1 MENQNKVQ
9 NAASG
14 LFIMTGLIVLGLML
28 PRTAREFRSYERVV
42 NVKGLCER
50 EVDADK
56 VIWPIKFS
64 TVGNHLNE
72 LNAELSAKQQTIIDF
87 LKRGGVFEDEISV
100 SVPNIKDKY
109 AAEYSE
115 SNRTF
120 RYIANTTVTV
130 CSKEVGK
137 VKALMANQA
146 QLINKGIVLTNDW
159 DSQVQFLFEGLN
171 GIKPEMI
178 EEATKNA
185 REAGKKFAEDSGSR
199 LGKIRTASQGT
210 FSIEDR
216 DSNTPQIKK
225 VRVVTYVEYYLSE

>member
-1 MENQNKVQ
+1 MENPIKHQ

-14 LFIMTGLIVLGLML
+14 LFIMAGLIVLGLML

-50 EVDADK
+50 EVEADK
-56 VIWPIKFS
+56 VIWPIRFS
-64 TVGNHLNE
+64 IVGNNLYEVNS
-72 LNAELSAKQQTIIDF
+72 ELSAKQQAVIDF
-87 LKRGGVFEDEISV
+87 LKGGGVSEDEISV

-109 AAEYSE
+109 ASEYSE

-120 RYIANTTVTV
+120 RYVANTTVTV
-130 CSKEVGK
+130 CSKEVNK
-137 VKALMANQA
+137 VKTLMDNQA
-146 QLINKGIVLTNDW
+146 KLINKGIIFTNDW
-159 DSQVQFLFEGLN
+159 DSQTQFFFEGLN
-171 GIKPEMI
+171 NIKPEMI

-199 LGKIRTASQGT
+199 LGKIKTASQGT

-216 DSNTPQIKK
+216 DSNTPQIKR